1 MNEPCCETMAFFL
14 EYRCPDHPD
23 LFDCPDAILCHDTDR
38 DAYGIRIHDGGR
50 SWVQIAYCPWCGKKL

>member
-14 EYRCPDHPD
+14 EHECSDHPD

-38 DAYGIRIHDGGR
+38 DSYGIVIHDGRR